1 MSVVDLRV
9 AKRDLRLRAR
19 VTSSRPLLYS
29 AGADR
34 STDRPAHVRA
44 ASGICAFA
52 GRLAIVQDD
61 AAFIALL
68 EPSGDVSAV
77 TLPSG
82 PNGARQFDDG
92 RGNKAD
98 KPDLESCFTWSSP
111 HKDVLVGLGSGSTR
125 ARDRVALVED
135 HDLSRGLLVDA
146 GAFYDAL
153 RADEHFAGS
162 ELNLEGA
169 VLLDDGRVRLFQRGN
184 GAPAGSRL
192 PVDATA
198 HVDAAALLAFL
209 RGSGSPPPFCDVV
222 QWQLGDIDGV
232 RLTFTDATPTAGR
245 VLFLA
250 CAEDSPDAIRDG
262 PVAGTAVGVFDD
274 DDGSARFA
282 LLEGR
287 DAAKAEGIVITAP
300 GRGFLVLDPDDPDA
314 PAELCELELTGP
326 WL

>member
-1 MSVVDLRV
+1 MSIIEPRV
-9 AKRDLRLRAR
+9 ARRDPRLRAR
-19 VTSSRPLLYS
+19 VTSSRPLFYKD
-29 AGADR
+29 GADS

-82 PNGARQFDDG
+82 PRGARQFDDG

-98 KPDLESCFTWSSP
+98 KPDLESCFAWSSP
-111 HKDVLVGLGSGSTR
+111 AGEVLVGLGSGSSS
-125 ARDRVALVED
+125 ARDRVALVEEG
-135 HDLSRGLLVDA
+135 DLSRGVLVDA
-146 GAFYDAL
+146 GALYHAL
-153 RADEHFAGS
+153 RADERFAGS

-169 VLLDDGRVRLFQRGN
+169 VLLDDGRVRLCQRGN
-184 GAPAGSRL
+184 GAAVGSRL

-209 RGSGSPPPFCDVV
+209 TGSGSPPAFRDVV
-222 QWQLGDIDGV
+222 QWQLGDIDGI
-232 RLTFTDATPTAGR
+232 RLTFTDAASTAGR

-250 CAEDSPDAIRDG
+250 CAEDSPDAVRDG

-274 DDGSARFA
+274 DDGGARIA
-282 LLEGR
+282 VLEGR
-287 DAAKAEGIVITAP
+287 EAAKAEGIVITAP

-326 WL
+326 WT